1 MQNNNDAFATAKIRA
16 SEVNPGSRI
25 EDTRVHGVL
34 HWHELIRTTIQ
45 QIDISSIQIL
55 IFLSLL
61 FGLRPFSLQNTILGT
76 KRGCL

>member
-34 HWHELIRTTIQ
+34 HWHELIRDTFFGGG
-45 QIDISSIQIL
+45 SN
-55 IFLSLL
+55 LS
-61 FGLRPFSLQNTILGT
+61 
-76 KRGCL
+76 